1 MSNGE
6 LNLFLLKAD
15 GLVCCRWDGKSERI
29 EIRNRALD
37 GETVREL
44 APDPFQRNRLY
55 VATLTEIHISEDGG
69 ESWKWLPSGGL
80 DYRDIW
86 TMPYPQSCLMIKRSY
101 LDANRD
107 KATNFVKGMIEGMF
121 LAQRDKAMDF
131 KISTCGMPPKLKV
144 VVSVSK

>member
-1 MSNGE
+1 MPMSNGE

-15 GLVCCRWDGKSERI
+15 GLVRCRWDGNSERVDVL
-29 EIRNRALD
+29 NRALN

-80 DYRDIW
+80 DYRD
-86 TMPYPQSCLMIKRSY
+86 MPLVRELTRNAAASGNRFSALVLGVVRSRPFQMNTRSAPPATTTAIAGAAPRTG
-101 LDANRD
+101 AN
-107 KATNFVKGMIEGMF
+107 
-121 LAQRDKAMDF
+121 
-131 KISTCGMPPKLKV
+131 
-144 VVSVSK
+144 